1 MSDTKIYAIGGGL
14 HFPLKKGRGNYCGI
28 QAQRIMGTG
37 KKPWGN
43 ISRQDMESTIKLINE
58 SGAEKVF
65 LSSHDSCDDAL
76 GIFFEKE
83 LKAKTCILTAG
94 ESYEL

>member
-1 MSDTKIYAIGGGL
+1 
-14 HFPLKKGRGNYCGI
+14 
-28 QAQRIMGTG
+28 
-37 KKPWGN
+37 
-43 ISRQDMESTIKLINE
+43 MESTIKLINE
-58 SGAEKVF
+58 SGAEKVFF